1 MEDTIKKLFEV
12 DPKEVPSS
20 IPLFPLENVL
30 LLPFGKLPL
39 NIFEERYI
47 NMVLD
52 SLKSHRMIGI
62 IQPRNNNNDFFMM
75 GCIGK
80 ITSYIETPDY
90 RLVLNLE
97 GVCRFALHERNLT
110 PKGYYQAI
118 IDTTSYLDDLKSLEP
133 MIDRDGL
140 TKKYADFFKM
150 KKLQIDREVLGET
163 SNLQLLSTLAML
175 APFNKIDKQAILES
189 PNLKESVNNLNSIID
204 LNKFNGK
211 ILSVVFKEYRKDEL
225 KFISFNAKKA
235 RGLMTQFIIKNKI
248 DSNKDIK
255 EFDYDNYNFDSKLSD
270 DSTFVFTR

>member
-1 MEDTIKKLFEV
+1 MEDNIKNLFKVNSE
-12 DPKEVPSS
+12 S
-20 IPLFPLENVL
+20 IPDNIPIFPLDNVL

-62 IQPRNNNNDFFMM
+62 IQPKNNHNELFMM

-97 GVCRFALHERNLT
+97 GVCRFVLKDRNLNA
-110 PKGYYQAI
+110 KGYYQAQ
-118 IDTTSYLDDLKSLEP
+118 IDTSNYKEDLNEIEP
-133 MIDRDGL
+133 MVDRL
-140 TKKYADFFKM
+140 NLIQKYTNFFKM
-150 KKLQIDREVLGET
+150 KKLEIDKDVLAET

-189 PNLKESVNNLNSIID
+189 PNVKERINTINSILD
-204 LNKFNGK
+204 LNTFQ
-211 ILSVVFKEYRKDEL
+211 IVP
-225 KFISFNAKKA
+225 
-235 RGLMTQFIIKNKI
+235 NK
-248 DSNKDIK
+248 SNQL
-255 EFDYDNYNFDSKLSD
+255 N
-270 DSTFVFTR
+270 

>member
-1 MEDTIKKLFEV
+1 MEDSIKNLFEV
-12 DPKEVPSS
+12 DPKKIPSS

-62 IQPRNNNNDFFMM
+62 IQPKNNNNDFFTM

-97 GVCRFALHERNLT
+97 GVCRFVLHERNLS
-110 PKGYYQAI
+110 PKGYCQAT
-118 IDTTSYLDDLKSLEP
+118 IDTSDYLDDLNSLEP
-133 MIDRDGL
+133 MVDRNSL
-140 TKKYADFFKM
+140 IQKYANFFKM
-150 KKLQIDREVLGET
+150 KKLEIDREVLAET

-189 PNLKESVNNLNSIID
+189 PNVKERINTINSILD
-204 LNKFNGK
+204 LNTFQ
-211 ILSVVFKEYRKDEL
+211 VV
-225 KFISFNAKKA
+225 
-235 RGLMTQFIIKNKI
+235 
-248 DSNKDIK
+248 SN
-255 EFDYDNYNFDSKLSD
+255 NSNQLN
-270 DSTFVFTR
+270 

>member
-12 DPKEVPSS
+12 DPNKIPSS

-52 SLKSHRMIGI
+52 SLKTHRMIGV
-62 IQPRNNNNDFFMM
+62 IQPKNNNNDFFMM

-80 ITSYIETPDY
+80 ITSYVETPDY

-97 GVCRFALHERNLT
+97 GVCRFILHDRNLT
-110 PKGYYQAI
+110 TKGYYQAN
-118 IDTTSYLDDLKSLEP
+118 IDTSSYLDDLNSMEP
-133 MIDRDGL
+133 MIDRSSL
-140 TKKYADFFKM
+140 IQKYANFFKM
-150 KKLQIDREVLGET
+150 KKLEIDNEVLAET

-189 PNLKESVNNLNSIID
+189 PNIKERINTINSILD
-204 LNKFNGK
+204 LNTFQ
-211 ILSVVFKEYRKDEL
+211 VV
-225 KFISFNAKKA
+225 
-235 RGLMTQFIIKNKI
+235 
-248 DSNKDIK
+248 SN
-255 EFDYDNYNFDSKLSD
+255 NSNQLN
-270 DSTFVFTR
+270 

>member
-1 MEDTIKKLFEV
+1 MEDSIKKLFDV
-12 DPKEVPSS
+12 DPKKIPSS

-62 IQPRNNNNDFFMM
+62 IQPKNNNNDFFMM
-75 GCIGK
+75 GCLGK

-97 GVCRFALHERNLT
+97 GICRFVIHERNLS
-110 PKGYYQAI
+110 PKGYYQAS
-118 IDTTSYLDDLKSLEP
+118 IDTSDYLDDLNSLEP
-133 MIDRDGL
+133 MIDRNNL
-140 TKKYADFFKM
+140 IQKYANFFKM
-150 KKLQIDREVLGET
+150 KKLEIDKEVLAET

-189 PNLKESVNNLNSIID
+189 PNIKERINTINSILD
-204 LNKFNGK
+204 LNTFQ
-211 ILSVVFKEYRKDEL
+211 VV
-225 KFISFNAKKA
+225 
-235 RGLMTQFIIKNKI
+235 
-248 DSNKDIK
+248 SN
-255 EFDYDNYNFDSKLSD
+255 NSNQLN
-270 DSTFVFTR
+270 